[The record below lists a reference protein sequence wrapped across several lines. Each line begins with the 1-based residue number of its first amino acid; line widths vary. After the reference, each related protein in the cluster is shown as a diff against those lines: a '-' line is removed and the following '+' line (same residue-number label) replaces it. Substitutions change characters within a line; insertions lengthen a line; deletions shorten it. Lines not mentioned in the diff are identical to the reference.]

1 MNMQNLS
8 FLKKKGFTKTQCQ
21 KYTYIFNRFAEN
33 FALVTLLSEI
43 CKTGLI
49 IKKIPITFSIMY
61 IN

>member
-8 FLKKKGFTKTQCQ
+8 FLKKKGFTKTQFQ

-33 FALVTLLSEI
+33 FALVTLSEI

-49 IKKIPITFSIMY
+49 IKNTHY
-61 IN
+61 ILNNVH